1 MSANIEVQRHH
12 YPLETLLCVDVGY
25 QRLLAASVGK
35 DISRS
40 LVKVAS
46 KHHNHQDL
54 SMGPE

>member
-1 MSANIEVQRHH
+1 MSANIEVQRHQA
-12 YPLETLLCVDVGY
+12 LLCVDVGY

-46 KHHNHQDL
+46 KHHHHQDL
-54 SMGPE
+54 SMGPEWL